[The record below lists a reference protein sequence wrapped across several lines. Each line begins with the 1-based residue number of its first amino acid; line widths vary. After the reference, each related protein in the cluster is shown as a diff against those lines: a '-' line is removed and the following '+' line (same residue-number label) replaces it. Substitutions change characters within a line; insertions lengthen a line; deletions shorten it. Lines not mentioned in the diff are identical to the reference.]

1 MTSGAVGVN
10 DFDVE
15 INGAT
20 VNILQVP
27 DLKATNMGWKAD
39 DPDQS
44 EYLVRVE
51 WLDPRSR
58 EEAVWEKGMIA
69 NQNVVAK
76 LRQPFTLERLN
87 EVFDADG
94 GG

>member
-1 MTSGAVGVN
+1 
-10 DFDVE
+10 
-15 INGAT
+15 
-20 VNILQVP
+20 
-27 DLKATNMGWKAD
+27 MGWKAD

-51 WLDPRSR
+51 WLDTRSR
-58 EEAVWEKGMIA
+58 EQAVWEKGMFA